1 MTPFPFLPRAY
12 ACVLCVM
19 AFMACLLSG
28 VIGLAPAHAVA
39 PIGTPNPA
47 SKFCVQ
53 RGGRVEMLRTGS
65 GVTGWCHLPSGK
77 LVEEWKL
84 FRRNHPAMRRR

>member
-1 MTPFPFLPRAY
+1 M
-12 ACVLCVM
+12 CVM
-19 AFMACLLSG
+19 ALVACMLAGS
-28 VIGLAPAHAVA
+28 APAHAVA
-39 PIGTPNPA
+39 PIGMPNPA

-53 RGGRVEMLRTGS
+53 RGGRVEMMRTGS

-84 FRRNHPAMRRR
+84 FRRNHPAMRRH